1 MKEKYPFCLKSIQLN
16 FELPQRKLSGYV
28 LNYKNAYPDGFLCN
42 KNEKEEKE
50 KNKKEKEK
58 DKKYTKEFSFHV
70 NAD

>member
-28 LNYKNAYPDGFLCN
+28 LNYKNAYPDAFLCN
-42 KNEKEEKE
+42 KNEKDKKE
-50 KNKKEKEK
+50 KEKEK